1 VKVPYKLV
9 KVAWRDSRQP
19 VAKWQWI
26 DDYAAPQAVECLSV
40 GWIIGESKDSIAIAP
55 NMGDV
60 ACEHAQV
67 SAVLQIPRSA
77 IQRISRI
84 RS

>member
-1 VKVPYKLV
+1 MTVPYRLV
-9 KVAWRDSRQP
+9 KIAWLDSRQP

-26 DDYAAPQAVECLSV
+26 DDCRAPQAVECLSV
-40 GWIIGESKDSIAIAP
+40 GWIIGESKDSIALAP
-55 NMGDV
+55 NIGDV
-60 ACEHAQV
+60 SSEHAQV